1 MQILKPGQVGKGLL
15 VEWDAGYI
23 NPNQKENKLILE
35 QFAEAAQNP
44 KPPYAPYPFYMYA
57 VLQKAGVENKNGRIY
72 PFDVLNPEVEKYQTL
87 IPDRSTSELNHPEC
101 HRSSA
106 EILTEQG
113 WKFIKDIAEDEKVIT
128 LNPENNIIELQTITK
143 KIDQPYKGKMI
154 KIFGRFIDLLVTPN
168 HKIWVINKI
177 TNKGKFITAQ
187 EIFDGGSELS
197 KYYIPKDGTW
207 DGEYTDVF
215 TLKGV
220 DVNSWNKMK
229 QELRE
234 KYSKDIDI
242 DIIAWFQFMG
252 IYLSEGHIAGAKKT
266 NRGNYQ
272 KIAITQKNPEKVKK
286 IRELFNRLPFE
297 YKERTRLNGTKDFII
312 VDARLY
318 NYLVKLGNSHT
329 KYIPNELKQYS
340 PLLLNELFEWF
351 EMGDGRTIGKKYKQ
365 SDVFSTSKQ
374 LIDDLHEILIKIGGN
389 GRVRTEDRNKDRY
402 ITNDD
407 GTKRLIKGKN
417 TQPMHFL
424 TISKTKGLWLD
435 KRFLNVTEEDYD
447 DRVYCVT
454 VPNHI
459 FYVRDHGKAFWN
471 GNSSIIDLERISHR
485 VVKMWWEDRV
495 LMGQLE
501 IITSPAFRNTGQV
514 TCVGD
519 HAALLLSYGITL
531 GISSRGVGSLKNEHG
546 KNIVQSDFEIVCFD
560 LVSSP
565 STPGA
570 YLFDNMAM
578 KDRLP
583 EMIKNKK
590 DTLISESNLKLIDHL
605 NNFLL

>member
-35 QFAEAAQNP
+35 QYAEAAQNP

-101 HRSSA
+101 VGSQA
-106 EILTEQG
+106 LILTKTG
-113 WKFIKDIAEDEKVIT
+113 WKNITNIKDDEEVVT
-128 LNPENNIIELQTITK
+128 LNPKTNEIVLQKITERIEQ
-143 KIDQPYKGKMI
+143 DYKGKMI
-154 KIFGRFIDLLVTPN
+154 QIKGRFIDITVTPN
-168 HKIWVINKI
+168 HRFWVINRN
-177 TNKGKFITAQ
+177 TSQGQFITAQ
-187 EIFDGGSELS
+187 EIFKSEDNKLS
-197 KYYIPKDGTW
+197 NYYIPKNGLW
-207 DGEYTDVF
+207 IGEQYETYTIPKV
-215 TLKGV
+215 LAKQIK
-220 DVNSWNKMK
+220 NK
-229 QELRE
+229 ETRD
-234 KYSKDIDI
+234 KYETDLILP
-242 DIIAWFQFMG
+242 AVPFFQFLG
-252 IYLSEGHIAGAKKT
+252 IYLAEGYCRGTKSHKFTG
-266 NRGNYQ
+266 NRVT
-272 KIAITQKNPEKVKK
+272 ITQKKQENIEPISNMLDQLGVKYTIT
-286 IRELFNRLPFE
+286 IR
-297 YKERTRLNGTKDFII
+297 KNGTHDFNIY
-312 VDARLY
+312 DARLY
-318 NYLVKLGNSHT
+318 QYLFKLGCSNE
-329 KYIPNELKQYS
+329 KYIPFDIKKASPELLS
-340 PLLLNELFEWF
+340 ELFEWF
-351 EMGDGRTIGKKYKQ
+351 KMGDGRTIGKKYKQ

-374 LIDDLHEILIKIGGN
+374 LINDLHEILIKIGGN
-389 GRVRTEDRNKDRY
+389 GRIRTEDRNKDRY
-402 ITNDD
+402 IKNDN
-407 GTKRLIKGKN
+407 GTKRLIKGEN

-424 TISKTKGLWLD
+424 HISLTKGVWLD
-435 KRFLNVTEEDYD
+435 KRMLKITEINWD
-447 DRVYCVT
+447 DKVYCIK
-454 VPNHI
+454 VPNQI
-459 FYVRDHGKAFWN
+459 WYVQENGKAFWN

-531 GISSRGVGSLKNEHG
+531 GISSRGVGSLKSEHG

-590 DTLISESNLKLIDHL
+590 DELISESNLKLIDHL